1 MTSYPRPH
9 WPKSIYYVLESR
21 GRVFTPALLHPDA
34 HVPASGSPTT
44 CFPSLPN
51 KNTFLT
57 SQHHPPSTMTSKM
70 KRCIAKLRGRTNTI
84 EKHPQQHPSSEALM
98 SPNSILDGGAT
109 APYPGDSILEEP
121 DPELELKRMPTVEQ
135 KALDELV
142 YWGPTKRIPEE
153 QLVALL
159 ERAVVG
165 YSYSYKPHWKL
176 INRLN
181 GAFNVAYILESAPGL
196 KVCVRV
202 PAAGFPARW
211 NQ

>member
-1 MTSYPRPH
+1 MS
-9 WPKSIYYVLESR
+9 
-21 GRVFTPALLHPDA
+21 
-34 HVPASGSPTT
+34 
-44 CFPSLPN
+44 
-51 KNTFLT
+51 
-57 SQHHPPSTMTSKM
+57 SKM
-70 KRCIAKLRGRTNTI
+70 KRCIARLRGRSNPTN
-84 EKHPQQHPSSEALM
+84 KQPQQHPSSEALM
-98 SPNSILDGGAT
+98 SSNSILDGGAT
-109 APYPGDSILEEP
+109 TAYPGDSIIDEA
-121 DPELELKRMPTVEQ
+121 DPELELKRVPTVEQ

-153 QLVALL
+153 QLVTLL
-159 ERAVVG
+159 ERTVVG

-181 GAFNVAYILESAPGL
+181 GAFNVAYILESAQGGL